1 MEMVDGLACFIDYFI
16 LVAPSDSMAVA
27 VQIMFTVIQVGL
39 VTKIVV
45 VMDHSFRIL
54 DGLVE
59 LQEEDSMGK
68 NFPKTGFDL
77 VAID

>member
-1 MEMVDGLACFIDYFI
+1 MEMEGGLACFINYFI

-27 VQIMFTVIQVGL
+27 VQITFKVIQVGL
-39 VTKIVV
+39 ETKIVV

-54 DGLVE
+54 DALVV
-59 LQEEDSMGK
+59 LQEEDSTGK
-68 NFPKTGFDL
+68 NFPKTGL

>member
-1 MEMVDGLACFIDYFI
+1 MEGGLACFINYFI

-27 VQIMFTVIQVGL
+27 VQITFKVIQVGL
-39 VTKIVV
+39 ETKIVV

-54 DGLVE
+54 DALVV
-59 LQEEDSMGK
+59 LQEEDSTGK
-68 NFPKTGFDL
+68 NFPKTGL